1 MDKDINMALLFDIY
15 GGILSSFQH
24 DCLDMHY
31 NQDFSLSEISDNV
44 GKTRQGVYDS
54 IKRSEQTLEN
64 LEKKLGFLKKISDL
78 KGKIDD
84 VKKLIG
90 EISNVSDNSLVKEK
104 IEEIKKLLNKIQ
116 F

>member
-1 MDKDINMALLFDIY
+1 MDKDINMALLFDTY
-15 GGILSSFQH
+15 GSILSDLQH

-54 IKRSEQTLEN
+54 IKRSEQILKN
-64 LEKKLGFLKKISDL
+64 LEKKLGFLKKTNDL
-78 KGKIDD
+78 KEKIDEI
-84 VKKLIG
+84 KKLIS
-90 EISNVSDNSLVKEK
+90 EMPDISSNLQTKEK
-104 IEEIKKLLNKIQ
+104 IEEIKEILNKIQ

>member
-1 MDKDINMALLFDIY
+1 MDKNINIALLFDIY
-15 GGILSSFQH
+15 GSILSDFQH

-54 IKRSEQTLEN
+54 IKRSEQILEN
-64 LEKKLGFLKKISDL
+64 LEKKLGFLKKTNDL
-78 KGKIDD
+78 KEKIDN
-84 VKKLIG
+84 VKKLIS
-90 EISNVSDNSLVKEK
+90 EMPDVSNPLAKEK
-104 IEEIKKLLNKIQ
+104 IEEIKKILNKIQ

>member
-15 GGILSSFQH
+15 GGILSNFQH

-64 LEKKLGFLKKISDL
+64 LERKLGFLKKISDL